1 VRINSI
7 NIYLIFCI
15 VSLFLLAGI
24 VTSCSDN
31 KDSSQT
37 SNIAQSLSG
46 NDTAGFSRAD
56 ASRDF
61 IFPEDFGPHSEF
73 QTEWWYYTGNLST
86 EDGRD
91 FGYQLTF
98 FRRAL
103 SPDEIKR
110 ESGWASSQ
118 IYFAHFALTDIKSG
132 KFYSSERWS
141 RGAAGLAG
149 SQSSPFRV
157 WIDNWSI
164 QGDHETVKLK
174 ADDEDIS
181 IELSLKSLKPIVLQG
196 DQGLSQKSGE
206 PGNASYYFSQTRIN
220 SSGTISIDGQK
231 FEVSGL
237 SWFDREW
244 STSALGQDQ
253 EGWDWFSIQLDDG
266 REIMLYQ
273 LRLKDGGMDPFSSGS
288 IVSKNGKLIPLKAT
302 DFNIEVLDTW
312 KSSETKTV
320 YPSKWGINIPSH
332 NIELSIQPLLN
343 NQELL
348 VSFTYWEGAVKVS
361 GNGISGKGYVE
372 LTGYQSQ
379 D

>member
-1 VRINSI
+1 
-7 NIYLIFCI
+7 
-15 VSLFLLAGI
+15 
-24 VTSCSDN
+24 
-31 KDSSQT
+31 
-37 SNIAQSLSG
+37 
-46 NDTAGFSRAD
+46 
-56 ASRDF
+56 
-61 IFPEDFGPHSEF
+61 
-73 QTEWWYYTGNLST
+73 
-86 EDGRD
+86 GRE

-103 SPDEIKR
+103 SPEEIKR
-110 ESGWASSQ
+110 DSGWASNQ
-118 IYFAHFALTDIKSG
+118 IYFAHFALTDIKRG
-132 KFYSSERWS
+132 MFYSSERWS

-164 QGDHETVKLK
+164 EGDHETVKLK
-174 ADDEDIS
+174 ADDEDLS
-181 IELSLKSLKPIVLQG
+181 IELSLNSLKPIVLQG
-196 DQGLSQKSGE
+196 DKGLSQKSGE

-237 SWFDREW
+237 SWLDREW

-253 EGWDWFSIQLDDG
+253 EGWDWFSLQLDDG

-273 LRLKDGGMDPFSSGS
+273 LRLKDGGVDPFSSGS
-288 IVSKNGKLIPLKAT
+288 LVGVASAVITLKEE
-302 DFNIEVLDTW
+302 DFEIEVLDTW
-312 KSSETKTV
+312 KSSETGIV
-320 YPSKWGINIPSH
+320 YPSKWKVTIPEQD
-332 NIELSIQPLLN
+332 IELTVTPLLN
-343 NQELL
+343 NQELQ
-348 VSFTYWEGAVKVS
+348 VSFTYWEGAVEVS